1 MPLASGVVTI
11 TATGGADLVTAGQ
24 VKVSATATVS
34 DKGAEALVAITA
46 LAATVASLNALIKRL
61 MDLVLKIQK
70 KVRA

>member
-1 MPLASGVVTI
+1 MPLASGPITI
-11 TATGGADLVTAGQ
+11 TATGGADLAAAGQ

-34 DKGAEALVAITA
+34 DKGTEALVAIAA